1 MQSHVF
7 FIGQLRRSEANGA
20 GGDGSEITLLETSGL
35 ACAFCAFRDVALVLV
50 GGATIVCATMV
61 AGKRFVIPPPSSL
74 SDGTGEYTRGI
85 LFLN

>member
-1 MQSHVF
+1 MAGAISC
-7 FIGQLRRSEANGA
+7 IGRLRRSEANGA

-35 ACAFCAFRDVALVLV
+35 VCAFRDIALVLV
-50 GGATIVCATMV
+50 GGATMV
-61 AGKRFVIPPPSSL
+61 TGKRFVIPPPSSL

>member
-1 MQSHVF
+1 MLGVAGAISC
-7 FIGQLRRSEANGA
+7 IGQLRRNEANGA

-35 ACAFCAFRDVALVLV
+35 TCAFCAFRDVALVLV
-50 GGATIVCATMV
+50 GGATMV

-74 SDGTGEYTRGI
+74 SDGTGEYTHGI